1 MILKASVGRRSKHL
15 KHVVENFLVR
25 KIYLILILLTSKV
38 SIASSR
44 CVLTWILI
52 IRGVPLCK
60 AASRNHDTEGHVRC
74 LVSAY

>member
-15 KHVVENFLVR
+15 KHVENFLVR
-25 KIYLILILLTSKV
+25 KIDLILIFLTSKV
-38 SIASSR
+38 SIASAR